1 MDFRSLRIFLAVAQE
16 KSFVRAAE
24 AIYLTQPNLTRTIKE
39 LENELGEPLFIRSKK
54 GLILTE
60 KGLLL
65 QRRAEEIISL
75 VRKTKE
81 DLMKSEEEVVGTV
94 YLASGETDGIRPI
107 ARAMKFIR
115 GEYPGIRFHI
125 FSGHGPEVV
134 RKIDNGTADFGI
146 VFEPFDLKKYDHL
159 RMPWSE
165 TWGVLARKDD
175 PIASLKVVTREDLKK
190 CSLWCSEQMS
200 EGNGLSGWLGE
211 RVDNL
216 NIIGTYTLINTPKIM
231 VEEGVGTALTFENL
245 VNTDSEDSDLVFRP
259 LYPPLHAGMYLI
271 WKKDQLFSKPASIFL
286 ERLRAFS

>member
-16 KSFVRAAE
+16 KSFVRATE
-24 AIYLTQPNLTRTIKE
+24 VIHLTQPNLTRTVKE
-39 LENELGEPLFIRSKK
+39 LENEIGEPLFIRSKK
-54 GLILTE
+54 GLILTD
-60 KGLLL
+60 KGILL
-65 QRRAEEIISL
+65 QRRAEEILCL
-75 VRKTKE
+75 VRKTKT

-115 GEYPGIRFHI
+115 SEYPGVRFHI
-125 FSGHGPEVV
+125 FSGNGPDVV
-134 RKIDNGTADFGI
+134 QKIDNGTADFGI
-146 VFEPFDLKKYDHL
+146 VFEPFDLQNYDHL

-175 PIASLKVVTREDLKK
+175 PVALLDVVTGEDLKK
-190 CSLWCSEQMS
+190 CELWCSEQML

-211 RVDNL
+211 RIENL

-231 VEEGVGTALTFENL
+231 VEEGVGAALTFENL
-245 VNTDSEDSDLVFRP
+245 VNTDSERSELVFRP